1 MKKIIACISLVFAM
15 SAGVTALADGATY
28 DKDSNSVVDF
38 NANNYST
45 VLITAD
51 DYDDEIVYVNQDDS
65 GFGSAA
71 DFLLKAGTDAKDGDY
86 TIKLG
91 GASDGSTAIAS
102 FRISSIVP
110 VTTPVEVMGKEVTKD
125 AEGNKF
131 YAVGCKATATLNN
144 AAYVVVTATKGS
156 DSRTVSVPTG
166 WTGEG
171 TANIGI
177 KVTNVPDGIEL
188 TVGLSNVVK

>member
-110 VTTPVEVMGKEVTKD
+110 VTTPVEVMGKLVDEEKD
-125 AEGNKF
+125 V
-131 YAVGCKATATLNN
+131 YSIGCKATATLNN

-156 DSRTVSVPTG
+156 DSKTVSVPTG

-177 KVTNVPDGIEL
+177 KVTNVPDDIEL